1 MRARVRVARRRR
13 NYAEIT
19 PAGAVINFDRYRAES
34 RQFREGGRDERA
46 CRVIFFVLPPPPSR
60 DDA

>member
-13 NYAEIT
+13 NYYAEIT
-19 PAGAVINFDRYRAES
+19 PPGAVINFDRYRAKS
-34 RQFREGGRDERA
+34 RDGSEKGGARDERA
-46 CRVIFFVLPPPPSR
+46 ARLLLR